1 MKHALQQRADSVLAL
16 ARKADKKLATV
27 ESCTAGSLAVLLA
40 AAEGAAGLKR
50 HGNNGSNGFIAHCFS
65 PLGEAVCS
73 ASTQC
78 RLARANFR
86 RGINGIIWRKGSDI
100 RDFA

>member
-1 MKHALQQRADSVLAL
+1 M
-16 ARKADKKLATV
+16 RKNYWVCGNGLPAPR
-27 ESCTAGSLAVLLA
+27 EQ
-40 AAEGAAGLKR
+40 GLKR